1 MKREQPVKN
10 TEEKGLVRM
19 KAYLLAGG
27 MGRRLWPFAEYR
39 NKAALPIGNLPL
51 ARRTADAAFAA
62 GIEELV
68 VAASHMAA
76 ELKKIFLFDARVT
89 VVETKPTAG
98 SAETLE
104 AAVAASPFIGDA
116 MVLFGDCLYSEAD
129 LYALAQTHAETQA
142 AVTALLSPVME
153 TGDSGDRICAQTD
166 ADGRLRGFAGHTEA
180 ERYQV
185 LEAFLFKSAPP
196 VGSPFLPY
204 LSAAGVF
211 EGAGIGG
218 MPPRGERHVETA
230 LALYAGREGSVPACI
245 GAAPFVDIDKPWQ
258 IMEACWLT
266 VRAETSALSR
276 NKLADGAA
284 IDPTARLAGFVQLG
298 RNSRIGRNVTV
309 NGNIIV
315 GDDTLI
321 DNGAV
326 LDGDMIIGDHT
337 RIENYCY
344 IGGGS
349 TVGSRC
355 KILHAAEFDGVLLDG
370 AYLYH
375 YMEIDGLIGKNV
387 DIGASCVCGTL
398 RFDNKASRHDVCG
411 RKETPR
417 NFANATYIGDYSRT
431 GVNCTF
437 YPGVTIGCHCAI
449 GPGVVVT
456 ENIESNQMVLVKQ
469 ELIRK
474 PWGPEKYGW

>member
-1 MKREQPVKN
+1 
-10 TEEKGLVRM
+10 M

-27 MGRRLWPFAEYR
+27 TGRRLWPFAEYR

-62 GIEELV
+62 GAGELV
-68 VAASHMAA
+68 VAASHMVA
-76 ELKKIFLFDARVT
+76 ELKKIFLCDARVT

-104 AAVAASPFIGDA
+104 AAVAASPFTGDA
-116 MVLFGDCLYSEAD
+116 LVLFGDCLYDRAD
-129 LYALAQTHAETQA
+129 LRALTRAHTESSA
-142 AVTALLSPVME
+142 AVTALLSPTTE
-153 TGDSGDRICAQTD
+153 ADDSGDWICAKTD
-166 ADGRLRGFAGHTEA
+166 AAGRLRGFAGHTE
-180 ERYQV
+180 EKRYQV

-196 VGSPFLPY
+196 LGSPFLPY

-230 LALYAGREGSVPACI
+230 LALYMDHEGAIAACT

-258 IMEACWLT
+258 IMEACWRT
-266 VRAETSALSR
+266 VRAETSALSENR
-276 NKLADGAA
+276 LADGAS
-284 IDPTARLAGFVQLG
+284 IDPTARLDGFVQLG
-298 RNSRIGRNVTV
+298 KNSRIGRNVTV
-309 NGNIIV
+309 GGNLIV
-315 GDDTLI
+315 GDDTVI
-321 DNGAV
+321 DNGAI
-326 LDGDMIIGDHT
+326 LDGDMIIGDRT

-355 KILHAAEFDGVLLDG
+355 KILHAAEFDGVLFDG

-375 YMEIDGLIGKNV
+375 YMEIDGLIGKDV

-398 RFDNKASRHDVCG
+398 RFDNKSSRHAVCG
-411 RKETPR
+411 RRETPR

-437 YPGVTIGCHCAI
+437 YPGVTIGCNCAV

-456 ENIESNQMVLVKQ
+456 EDIGSNQMVLVKQ